1 MIKLLIVIHSLKGGG
16 AERVLIN
23 LLKGL
28 DRGKFS
34 ITLVLYEGVFDF
46 PCPDNVDIEILDISA
61 SRNFFKLARGFI
73 LKIMALARSIKKHNP
88 DIIFSFLSST
98 NVTVILAREFA
109 ATKARLIISEHTH
122 PTTNLKNE
130 MYGNITKLFM
140 KKLYPK
146 ADKIVTVSEWIKQDL
161 VQNFHLPENKIKAIC
176 NPVDSENI
184 ELLSREEIENIWF
197 KSDIPVIVAVGR
209 LTKQKGYPYLLRA
222 FSIVREQL
230 SCRLLIIGEGEDKT
244 MLDTMAKELG
254 IEKDTIF
261 PGFQKNPFKYMAKSS
276 LFVLSSLYE
285 GFPNVILEAM
295 TLGLAIVATDCPSG
309 PSELIDDGQNG
320 ILVPVKD
327 EKALAHAI
335 VEVLKN
341 DKLREDLGREAK
353 LKAQRFALSEITKD
367 YQKLFYE
374 NSFDITEI
382 SR

>member
-261 PGFQKNPFKYMAKSS
+261 AGFQKNPFKYMAKSS